1 MLGTHKNYLF
11 LFLFIFNTLSA
22 NEFSDDKDLRDAFNK
37 SLKSSDEL
45 NQATQ
50 NNPYN
55 FIDSNAQKMVLVLT
69 KNSELF
75 DSDREMYEQKIKD
88 IFEPMIDFRRVAASV
103 MGKKYYLYATKEQRT
118 EFVEIF
124 KDSLLDTYA
133 ETLAQWGDSTIS
145 TQFQDNFI
153 YKELKTVEVKQ
164 TLDTGSSKY
173 PISYKLR
180 KDKEGWK
187 IINII
192 INGVNLG
199 LTFRN
204 QFQALAISNNEEIE
218 STLDNWVSDA
228 GDAGIS

>member
-1 MLGTHKNYLF
+1 MLCTHKNFLF
-11 LFLFIFNTLSA
+11 LFLFIFNNLSA
-22 NEFSDDKDLRDAFNK
+22 NEFIDDQDLRD
-37 SLKSSDEL
+37 
-45 NQATQ
+45 
-50 NNPYN
+50 PYN
-55 FIDSNAQKMVLVLT
+55 FIDSNAQKMVFVLT

-75 DSDREMYEQKIKD
+75 ENDRETYEQKIKD

-103 MGKKYYLYATKEQRT
+103 MGKKYYLLATKEQRAQ
-118 EFVEIF
+118 FVEIF

-145 TQFQDNFI
+145 TQFQDDFS

-204 QFQALAISNNEEIE
+204 QFQALAISNNEKIE

>member
-1 MLGTHKNYLF
+1 MLCTHKNFLF
-11 LFLFIFNTLSA
+11 LFLFIFNNLSA
-22 NEFSDDKDLRDAFNK
+22 NQFIDYKD
-37 SLKSSDEL
+37 SS
-45 NQATQ
+45 
-50 NNPYN
+50 NPYN
-55 FIDSNAQKMVLVLT
+55 FIDSNAQKMVFVLT

-75 DSDREMYEQKIKD
+75 EKDRETYEQKIKD

-103 MGKKYYLYATKEQRT
+103 MGKKYYLLATKEQRT
-118 EFVEIF
+118 QFVEIF

-145 TQFQDNFI
+145 TQFQNDFT

-180 KDKEGWK
+180 KDGEGWK

-204 QFQALAISNNEEIE
+204 QFQALAISNNENIE
-218 STLDNWVSDA
+218 FTLDNWVSDA